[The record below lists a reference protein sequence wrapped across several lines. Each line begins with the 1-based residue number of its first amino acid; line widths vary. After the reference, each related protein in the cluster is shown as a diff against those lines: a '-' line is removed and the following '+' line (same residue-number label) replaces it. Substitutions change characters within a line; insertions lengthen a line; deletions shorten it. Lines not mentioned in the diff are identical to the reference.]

1 MLLTYILISFFQL
14 LLLDYRLMTS
24 CYVTYYVTT
33 VTGLF
38 IIQEK
43 QKQKQN
49 KRNIKLR
56 KIDKKKRKMFKSR
69 YTITLYT

>member
-1 MLLTYILISFFQL
+1 
-14 LLLDYRLMTS
+14 
-24 CYVTYYVTT
+24 VTAVM
-33 VTGLF
+33 GLF

-49 KRNIKLR
+49 KRNIKSR

-69 YTITLYT
+69 HTIIEEGCRI